1 VLEYSVTGRGS
12 GEATVLVIVLPQHFY
27 GLTRGRHMGLKETGR
42 TGRNVNQSVDAVMG
56 LLLQEPEGMVQS
68 GVTLQSTA
76 IAAESI
82 VSTQYGQPFIMAY
95 TCIFDDL
102 TGGRT
107 GTLDVLDPAGTAG
120 APNGPSPFL
129 FRIIRWW
136 VTAGASATAP
146 EGTLTINHLDSSSS
160 ANAMSEAYDLNLDQN
175 DVGFSADG
183 AGKLIAPYDL
193 IDAGEGLQL
202 SVLLGSTEQADFT
215 IYFMCMRVVV

>member
-1 VLEYSVTGRGS
+1 
-12 GEATVLVIVLPQHFY
+12 
-27 GLTRGRHMGLKETGR
+27 MGLQESGA
-42 TGRNVNQSVDAVMG
+42 TGRNVTESIDAVTG
-56 LLLQEPEGMVQS
+56 LLLQNPEGMVQS

-76 IAAESI
+76 IAADDAESI
-82 VSTQYGQPFIMAY
+82 VSTQYGQPFIMAF
-95 TCIFDDL
+95 TVVMDDL

-107 GTLDVLDPAGTAG
+107 STLDVLDPAGTAG
-120 APNGPSPFL
+120 TPNGPSPFL
-129 FRIIRWW
+129 FRVIKWW

-146 EGTLTINHLDSSSS
+146 EGTLTINHLDSASA

-193 IDAGEGLQL
+193 VDEDEGLQL

>member
-1 VLEYSVTGRGS
+1 MALTES
-12 GEATVLVIVLPQHFY
+12 GW
-27 GLTRGRHMGLKETGR
+27 
-42 TGRNVNQSVDAVMG
+42 TGRNVTESVDGVMG
-56 LLLQEPEGMVQS
+56 LLLQNPEGMVQS

-76 IAAESI
+76 IAADDAESI

-95 TCIFDDL
+95 TCVMDDL

-107 GTLDVLDPAGTAG
+107 STLDVMDPAGTAST
-120 APNGPSPFL
+120 PNGPSPFL
-129 FRIIRWW
+129 FRVIKWW

-146 EGTLTINHLDSSSS
+146 EGTLTINHLSTASA
-160 ANAMSEAYDLNLDQN
+160 ANAMSEAYDLNLAQN
-175 DVGFSADG
+175 SVGFSAND

-193 IDAGEGLQL
+193 VDTGEGIQL